1 MKLNINYRTLLN
13 IINLNYGVYK
23 PVNTFVSKKD
33 FLSILKNYT
42 LSNGKFFPIP
52 LFITVSKQFY
62 NKNKNKKL
70 ITVFYKSKKVCNL
83 SVKSY
88 YELNKQHVGKKIFST
103 NNKNHPGFSQFL
115 KSDDYFV
122 DCKIIN
128 FNRKIMKNINFTFP
142 KKTKSIFL
150 KNKLK
155 TIVGFHTRN
164 VPHRAHEWIHGFGL
178 KKCEGLFL
186 HPLIGQF
193 KKKEYKEKI
202 IIKSH
207 LKLINDIYKNKKVF
221 FGLFNSYPMYGGPRE
236 ALLHAIVRRNYG
248 CTHFMLGRDHAGV
261 GKYYKKYASQNL
273 CMKYQRSMKIKIIAF
288 AEPYLCKICK
298 KIVNKKCDNCNKV
311 SKKLISGTLIRNLIL
326 KKLEVPEIYMRKSI
340 SRLLKPNLIIS

>member
-23 PVNTFVSKKD
+23 PINEFVSKTD
-33 FLSILKNYT
+33 FLSIIKHYT
-42 LSNGKFFPIP
+42 LANGKFFPMPI
-52 LFITVSKQFY
+52 FINVSKQFY
-62 NKNKNKKL
+62 NKNKKKK
-70 ITVFYKSKKVCNL
+70 IIQVFYKSKKICNL
-83 SVKSY
+83 AIKSY
-88 YELNKQHVGKKIFST
+88 YKLDKQHVGKKIFGTSD
-103 NNKNHPGFSQFL
+103 KNHPGFSQFL
-115 KSDDYFV
+115 KTGDYFV
-122 DCKIIN
+122 NCRILSFNSKVMKN
-128 FNRKIMKNINFTFP
+128 FNFTYP

-150 KNKLK
+150 KKKLK

-164 VPHRAHEWIHGFGL
+164 VPHRAHEWIHNFAL
-178 KKCEGLFL
+178 KKCEGLFI

-193 KKKEYKEKI
+193 KKNEYKEKI

-207 LKLINDIYKNKKVF
+207 LKLIKDIYKSKKVF

-236 ALLHAIVRRNYG
+236 ALLHAIVRKNYG

-261 GKYYKKYASQNL
+261 GKYYKKYASQKL
-273 CMKYQRSMKIKIIAF
+273 CIKYQRFMKIKIIAF

-298 KIVNKKCDNCNKV
+298 TIVNKRCINCKKV

-326 KKLEVPEIYMRKSI
+326 KKLEVPDIYMRRSI
-340 SRLLKPNLIIS
+340 SCLLRPSSIIS